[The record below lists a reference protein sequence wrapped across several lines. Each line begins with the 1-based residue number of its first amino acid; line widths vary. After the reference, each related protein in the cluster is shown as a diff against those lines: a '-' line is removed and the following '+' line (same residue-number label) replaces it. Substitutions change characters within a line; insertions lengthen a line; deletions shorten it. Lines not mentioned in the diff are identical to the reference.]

1 MGMTVYAART
11 ETCPE
16 HGTVWGPAIPFS
28 CHNATIIADNWNE
41 LMDADLPSE
50 FPNPDYVPHSSMDMS
65 TDNTLAVFAA
75 MGYSVCSQEG
85 SEFPIEAIQAA
96 AVAALL
102 ADLEPYA
109 RQDHTTGG
117 NGQATFHHV
126 GLSQDGIRARLV
138 RLLALVAE
146 GRARGATHIVV
157 G

>member
-11 ETCPE
+11 ETCAE

-28 CHNATIIADNWNE
+28 CHNETIIPDNWRE

-50 FPNPDYVPHSSMDMS
+50 VSNPDYVPHSSMEMS

-75 MGYSVCSQEG
+75 MGHTVCTEQG
-85 SEFPIEAIQAA
+85 SDFPIEAIQAA
-96 AVAALL
+96 AVTALL
-102 ADLEPYA
+102 ADLEPHA
-109 RQDHTTGG
+109 RHASVTGG

-146 GRARGATHIVV
+146 GRAHGATHIAVC
-157 G
+157 